1 MIVISTRH
9 TYCRPLV
16 IDKIDALEY
25 PKPDLWILRNDRLHH
40 GYASDHPPSSI
51 PVEALTLIKGV
62 DADLMRKRFAVI
74 CNVPKSD
81 CIRHLRHV
89 PETSPLFLLAFQ
101 KQPVRIFCDLYLPPG
116 LYENTIEKLAG
127 KEEGAAIAV
136 SVPHSDFSNVLPRQR
151 SRKEAPPSLDSVFF
165 QIEHRFI
172 CQSIPDL
179 ALSVFS
185 AESVFRFPS
194 LDHVLQSSH

>member
-9 TYCRPLV
+9 SFCRFISLDT
-16 IDKIDALEY
+16 IEALEY
-25 PKPDLWILRNDRLHH
+25 PKPDIWILRNHGLNH
-40 GYASDHPPSSI
+40 GYASEHPSARI

-74 CNVPKSD
+74 CNIPKSV
-81 CIRHLRHV
+81 CVRHLRHV
-89 PETSPLFLLAFQ
+89 PETTPLFLLAFQ
-101 KQPVRIFCDLYLPPG
+101 KHPARIFCDLYLPAS
-116 LYENTIEKLAG
+116 LYEKTKEKLAE
-127 KEEGAAIAV
+127 KAEGAALAV

-151 SRKEAPPSLDSVFF
+151 NRKEAPPSLDSVFF

-179 ALSVFS
+179 AMSVFG

-194 LDHVLQSSH
+194 IDHILQSFH